1 MRILQINNCHYRRG
15 GADVVYMNTGEL
27 LESYGHK
34 LVYFSVKNKKN
45 KKSKFEKFFLN
56 NVDFINNSLL
66 KKILLVPRFFYSF
79 ETKNKLDKILD
90 IYDPE
95 IAHVHLY
102 KGNITASFLP
112 VLRKRKIPILIS
124 LHDYGLLDPHNIL
137 LNGDL
142 EISEKCIH
150 GSVFNCVLDKSN
162 RNSYFLSFLSTIE
175 YLFHAIF
182 FPFDK
187 YFNTILAV
195 SKFSQAKHLES
206 KKFNWS
212 IEHLYNF
219 SPLYNSKDVFIKDKP
234 KYLLYYGRL
243 SKEKGIKTLIKAVE
257 KFKGKVELK
266 IVGSGS
272 LNFKDYISQNNLSYI
287 DLIGFKQGEE
297 LHKLIRES
305 LFVMVPSEW
314 YENNPMTI
322 IESYCLRTPV
332 IGSRV
337 GGIPEIIVEGKTG
350 FTFKMGDVSDLADK
364 INRGINLTLDQ
375 YKLMQQNAKEFAKQN
390 FSPTIHYNK
399 LIKLYK
405 KTIKKT
411 TKKK

>member
-1 MRILQINNCHYRRG
+1 M
-15 GADVVYMNTGEL
+15 
-27 LESYGHK
+27 
-34 LVYFSVKNKKN
+34 
-45 KKSKFEKFFLN
+45 KFFFLN
-56 NVDFINNSLL
+56 NIDFINNSIL

-79 ETKNKLDKILD
+79 ETKIKLNKILD

-102 KGNITASFLP
+102 KGNITASFLS

-124 LHDYGLLDPHNIL
+124 LHDYGLLDPHNLL

-150 GSVFNCVLDKSN
+150 GSVFNCVLEKSN
-162 RNSYFLSFLSTIE
+162 RNSYFLSLLSTIE
-175 YLFHAIF
+175 YLFHAII

-206 KKFNWS
+206 KKFSWS

-219 SPLYNSKDVFIKDKP
+219 SPLYDFKEIVIKNKP

-243 SKEKGIKTLIKAVE
+243 SEEKGIKTLIKAVE
-257 KFKGKVELK
+257 NFEGKVELK

-272 LNFKDYISQNNLSYI
+272 LNFEDCISENNVSYI
-287 DLIGFKQGEE
+287 HFLGFKQGEE
-297 LHKLIRES
+297 LHNLIRES
-305 LFVMVPSEW
+305 LFVIVPSEW

-350 FTFKMGDVSDLADK
+350 FTFKMGDIIDLTNK
-364 INRGINLTLDQ
+364 INKGINLSLDQ
-375 YKLMQQNAKEFAKQN
+375 YKLMQHNAREYAKEN
-390 FSPTIHYNK
+390 FSPSVHYNK
-399 LIKLYK
+399 LIKLYI
-405 KTIKKT
+405 KTIKKNE
-411 TKKK
+411 KRFY